1 MPPSIH
7 EPIIGLPDFKIISY
21 RGCKTVEIEAE
32 YIGKRQC
39 PHCSC
44 SRLRKKDSFLRTFKH
59 HAIGLNKSV
68 LVLKTFKFQ
77 CYDCKRYF
85 NQRFQGIN
93 PYQRVTEPFKEQVGL
108 RHHHG
113 TSKRVTASDLG
124 VGEATVERYYHRYL
138 TLQSNESKNASCPK
152 VLGIDEKHFT
162 KKLGYMTTFANLKT
176 HKVYDVTLGRSEAS
190 LKDYVLKMP
199 DRSNCRVIV
208 MDLCDPFRN
217 LARKYFKNAIV
228 VADRFH
234 VVKLINKHFLKTW
247 SMLDEDGRKSMGL
260 ISMMR
265 RHEWSKFNPKSKE
278 RLIRYLESNPALKVI
293 YEFKQELMKLIL
305 SRVSNKH
312 QAEPLVEQYLKM
324 ITQLQESKLGP
335 LVTLGNTLFDWQK
348 EIVRMWRFSKTNSIT
363 EGLHRRMEEVL
374 DRAYGMRNFNNFR
387 IRVKAYCG

>member
-7 EPIIGLPDFKIISY
+7 EPIIGLPDYKIISY
-21 RGCKTVEIEAE
+21 QGNKTVEIQAE
-32 YIGKRQC
+32 YVGQRQC
-39 PHCSC
+39 PYCNSQ
-44 SRLRKKDSFLRTFKH
+44 RLRKKDSFLRVFKH
-59 HAIGLNKSV
+59 HSIGINKSV
-68 LVLKTFKFQ
+68 LIMKTYKFQ
-77 CYDCKRYF
+77 CYECKRYF

-108 RHHHG
+108 RHHTG
-113 TSKRVTASDLG
+113 TNKKTTAKDLG

-138 TLQSNESKNASCPK
+138 QLKDNKTLNASCPK

-162 KKLGYMTTFANLKT
+162 KKLGFMTTFANLKT
-176 HKVYDVTLGRSEAS
+176 HKVYDVTLGRSEAA
-190 LKDYVLKMP
+190 LKDYVLKIP
-199 DRSNCRVIV
+199 DRNNCRVIL

-217 LARKYFKNAIV
+217 LAKKYFKNALI

-234 VVKLINKHFLKTW
+234 VVRLINKHFLKTW
-247 SMLDEDGRKSMGL
+247 SMLDEEGRKSMGL

-265 RHEWSKFNPKSKE
+265 RHEWSKFNPKSKQ
-278 RLIRYLESNPALKVI
+278 RLIAYLEANPVLKVI
-293 YEFKQELMKLIL
+293 YEFKQELMRLIL
-305 SRVSNKH
+305 SRVSNRK
-312 QAEPLVEQYLKM
+312 QAEPLVVRYLEM
-324 ITQLQESKLGP
+324 IKQLQESKLGP
-335 LVTLGNTLFDWQK
+335 MVTLGNTLEDWQK

>member
-1 MPPSIH
+1 MPPSVH
-7 EPIIGLPDFKIISY
+7 EPIIGLPDFRIISY
-21 RGCKTVEIEAE
+21 RGTKTVEIEAE
-32 YIGKRQC
+32 YLGKRQC
-39 PHCSC
+39 PHCQC
-44 SRLRKKDSFLRTFKH
+44 ERLRKKDSFLRIFKH
-59 HAIGLNKSV
+59 HAIGINKSV
-68 LVLKTFKFQ
+68 LILKTFKFQ

-93 PYQRVTEPFKEQVGL
+93 LYQRVTENFKEQVGL

-113 TSKRVTASDLG
+113 TSKQVTATDLG
-124 VGEATVERYYHRYL
+124 VGSATVERYYHRYL
-138 TLQSNESKNASCPK
+138 TLQSNETKNASCPK

-162 KKLGYMTTFANLKT
+162 KKAGYMTTLANLKT
-176 HKVYDVTLGRSEAS
+176 HTVFDVTLGRSEVS
-190 LKDYVLKMP
+190 LKDFVLKIP
-199 DRSNCRVIV
+199 DRGNCKVIV

-217 LARKYFKNAIV
+217 IAHKYFKNALV

-234 VVKLINKHFLKTW
+234 VVRLINRHFMKTW
-247 SMLDEDGRKSMGL
+247 SMLDEVGRKSMGL

-278 RLIRYLESNPALKVI
+278 RLLAYLDANPAIKAI

-305 SRVSNKH
+305 SRVHSRR
-312 QAEPLVEQYLKM
+312 QAEPLVARYLEIVK
-324 ITQLQESKLGP
+324 QLQESKLGP

-363 EGLHRRMEEVL
+363 EGLHRRMDEIL
-374 DRAYGMRNFNNFR
+374 NRAYGMRNFNNFR

>member
-7 EPIIGLPDFKIISY
+7 EPIIGLPDYKIISY
-21 RGCKTVEIEAE
+21 RGSKTIEITVEYVGLRE
-32 YIGKRQC
+32 C
-39 PHCSC
+39 PHCKG
-44 SRLRKKDSFLRTFKH
+44 RKLRKKDCFLRVLKH
-59 HAIGLNKSV
+59 HSIGVNKSV
-68 LVLKTFKFQ
+68 LIMKTHKFQ
-77 CYDCKRYF
+77 CYDCGRYF

-113 TSKRVTASDLG
+113 TNKRVTANDLG

-138 TLQSNESKNASCPK
+138 QLQDNKTQNASCPK
-152 VLGIDEKHFT
+152 ILGIDEKHFT
-162 KKLGYMTTFANLKT
+162 KKLGFMTTFANLKT
-176 HKVYDVTLGRSEAS
+176 HRVYDVTLGRSEAS
-190 LKDYVLKMP
+190 LKDYVLKIP
-199 DRSNCRVIV
+199 DRNNCRVIL

-217 LARKYFKNAIV
+217 LAKKYFKNALI

-247 SMLDEDGRKSMGL
+247 SMLDEEGRKSMGL

-265 RHEWSKFNPKSKE
+265 RHEWSPFNPKSKE
-278 RLIRYLESNPALKVI
+278 RLIAYLEKNPAIKAI
-293 YEFKQELMKLIL
+293 YDFKQELTKLIL
-305 SRVSNKH
+305 SRVSNRK
-312 QAEPLVEQYLKM
+312 QAEPLVKRYLEMIKM
-324 ITQLQESKLGP
+324 LQESKFAP
-335 LVTLGNTLFDWQK
+335 LVTLGNTLEDWQM

-374 DRAYGMRNFNNFR
+374 DRAYGMRNFKNFR

>member
-21 RGCKTVEIEAE
+21 RGCKTVEIEVE

-39 PHCSC
+39 PDCGS

-68 LVLKTFKFQ
+68 LLLKTFKFQ

-113 TSKRVTASDLG
+113 TSKRTTASDLG

-199 DRSNCRVIV
+199 DRGNCRVIV

-217 LARKYFKNAIV
+217 LARKYFKNAV
-228 VADRFH
+228 VVTDRFH

-247 SMLDEDGRKSMGL
+247 SILDEEGRKSMGL

-265 RHEWSKFNPKSKE
+265 RHEWSRFNPKSKE

-305 SRVSNKH
+305 SRVSNKK

-324 ITQLQESKLGP
+324 ITQLQESKLRP

-348 EIVRMWRFSKTNSIT
+348 CPAF
-363 EGLHRRMEEVL
+363 LL
-374 DRAYGMRNFNNFR
+374 
-387 IRVKAYCG
+387 IRLLTQ